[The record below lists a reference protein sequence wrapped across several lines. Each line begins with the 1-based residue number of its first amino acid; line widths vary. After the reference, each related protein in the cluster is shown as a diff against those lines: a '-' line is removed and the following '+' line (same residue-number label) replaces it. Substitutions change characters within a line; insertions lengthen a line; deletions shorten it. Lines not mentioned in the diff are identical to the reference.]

1 MAKAHRNGANEM
13 TKTDH
18 SYSSCSSRWFEVES
32 EPLVFIFVR
41 KVSLLFIK
49 KEVRAGIGM
58 IDDGA
63 DDFLVQLRIV
73 LAQRVLEVVGIAE

>member
-13 TKTDH
+13 AKTDH
-18 SYSSCSSRWFEVES
+18 SYSFCSSRWIEVES
-32 EPLVFIFVR
+32 EALVFILVC
-41 KVSLLFIK
+41 KVSLLFMK
-49 KEVRAGIGM
+49 KEVRAGTGM

-73 LAQRVLEVVGIAE
+73 FVQRVLEVVGIAE